1 MKFEHFIIALL
12 MPAGLL
18 LIAGGAAF
26 QHFQDWTLTP
36 AYAQM
41 APASVSLPPP
51 SAKQAVALAKT
62 PISPQ
67 SEVTTRDEANHAVI
81 VQAFTHTIR
90 QAKADVP
97 TLVETP
103 ARITPDTP
111 PLTVQNVQ
119 KPHPVMASTRPS
131 TPSLPSQVSSSP
143 SAQNHNTTSSTNLR
157 ATTVLY
163 NDEIVLAM
171 PKALASEQT
180 IKRAVGRILLSAQ
193 APETLDLLSTES
205 IDYRQR
211 PFLYRRVIDQ
221 DEQPIRYP
229 RAAFRYADYL
239 IAHHRVELE
248 DEEGR
253 FVHIHIPLVPSNLA
267 EPARRYEP
275 WVLEFAEQFNVSAAL
290 IFAIMETE
298 SHFNPL
304 AVSRS
309 NAKGLM
315 QIKPNAAG
323 RDVYQY
329 IDFKLG
335 VPPDEE
341 LFDAQSNIRLGT
353 AYLSLLK
360 HDYFADIRHAEVREM
375 VAIASYNGG
384 LTTVWRLFG
393 RTPQEAI
400 AHINRLNPR
409 QVYRTLRHEHASDET
424 RRYIDKVLQA
434 KQRYQALLGDDSTQL
449 LARR

>member
-26 QHFQDWTLTP
+26 QHFQDWTHLPGQAQAAQPASYATASTP
-36 AYAQM
+36 AKVTSAPMTREQANQTVVVQALGVSLAQADAALIPARSSNLNTPTIHHRAEVPNHNAAQNAVAQIEGGASAVVSA
-41 APASVSLPPP
+41 APALNELERV
-51 SAKQAVALAKT
+51 
-62 PISPQ
+62 
-67 SEVTTRDEANHAVI
+67 
-81 VQAFTHTIR
+81 
-90 QAKADVP
+90 QAKASAVAH
-97 TLVETP
+97 TQGEVELVRYENE
-103 ARITPDTP
+103 
-111 PLTVQNVQ
+111 L
-119 KPHPVMASTRPS
+119 
-131 TPSLPSQVSSSP
+131 
-143 SAQNHNTTSSTNLR
+143 
-157 ATTVLY
+157 
-163 NDEIVLAM
+163 VLAL
-171 PKALASEQT
+171 PKALASEQN
-180 IKRAVGRILLSAQ
+180 IKRAIARLVLSAQ
-193 APETLDLLSTES
+193 ALEGRDLLSTES

-211 PFLYRRVIDQ
+211 PFWYRRVMDQ
-221 DEQPIRYP
+221 DKQPIRYP
-229 RAAFRYADYL
+229 RAAYRYADYL
-239 IAHHRVELE
+239 IAHHRIEVE

-315 QIKPNAAG
+315 QIKPDAAG

-335 VPPDEE
+335 APSDAE

-400 AHINRLNPR
+400 THINRLNPR
-409 QVYRTLRHEHASDET
+409 QVYRTLRHEHVSDET
-424 RRYIDKVLQA
+424 RRYLDKVLQA
-434 KQRYQALLGDDSTQL
+434 KQRYQALLGEDAGQL

>member
-26 QHFQDWTLTP
+26 QHFQDWTHLPGQVQAAAPVTNTP
-36 AYAQM
+36 SPTSTPVKSLSTSLSVEPVNQTVVVQALERTLAQTDAVLLSTRSPNATPM
-41 APASVSLPPP
+41 RPHRAEPAQHHAPDVVAKPTELGAPASLAGAREDNPQPTA
-51 SAKQAVALAKT
+51 SATLAEQ
-62 PISPQ
+62 PG
-67 SEVTTRDEANHAVI
+67 EVELVRYQDE
-81 VQAFTHTIR
+81 
-90 QAKADVP
+90 
-97 TLVETP
+97 L
-103 ARITPDTP
+103 
-111 PLTVQNVQ
+111 
-119 KPHPVMASTRPS
+119 
-131 TPSLPSQVSSSP
+131 
-143 SAQNHNTTSSTNLR
+143 
-157 ATTVLY
+157 
-163 NDEIVLAM
+163 VLAF
-171 PKALASEQT
+171 PQALASEQT
-180 IKRAVGRILLSAQ
+180 IKRAIARVLLSTQ
-193 APETLDLLSTES
+193 PLDGRDLLSTES

-211 PFLYRRVIDQ
+211 PYLYRRVLDQ
-221 DEQPIRYP
+221 AQQPIRYP
-229 RAAFRYADYL
+229 RAAYRYADYL
-239 IAHHRVELE
+239 MARHRVEVE
-248 DEEGR
+248 DNEGR

-275 WVLEFAEQFNVSAAL
+275 WVLAFAEQFNVSAAL

-315 QIKPNAAG
+315 QIKPDAAG

-335 VPPDEE
+335 APGDAE

-409 QVYRTLRHEHASDET
+409 QVYRTLRYEHASDET
-424 RRYIDKVLQA
+424 RRYLDKVLQA
-434 KQRYQALLGDDSTQL
+434 KRRYQALLGEDAGQL
-449 LARR
+449 LAQR

>member
-41 APASVSLPPP
+41 APVSPSMP
-51 SAKQAVALAKT
+51 SASIKQDVTAKTQAVHQ
-62 PISPQ
+62 P
-67 SEVTTRDEANHAVI
+67 EVAARDEVHHAVI
-81 VQAFTHTIR
+81 VQAFTHTLR

-97 TLVETP
+97 TLAETD
-103 ARITPDTP
+103 ARITPDTSTVSVQSPHNPTPTLAATPASP
-111 PLTVQNVQ
+111 PSV
-119 KPHPVMASTRPS
+119 
-131 TPSLPSQVSSSP
+131 SLPTAAV
-143 SAQNHNTTSSTNLR
+143 NNTTLSTNLR